1 MRPRIFVTRKLP
13 EAVEARL
20 QRDYDARL
28 NPEDAV
34 YREAELLAGAEGA
47 DGIVTS
53 PTERFGAG
61 LVDRLP
67 ASVRIIATFSVG
79 YDHVDVEAGREQA
92 AGAQGRQQ
100 GRVVDERAA
109 GRGDHHR
116 PFGQQADRP
125 LVQEV
130 PRPLPARGVE
140 RQELAACQ
148 E

>member
-34 YREAELLAGAEGA
+34 YGEAELLAGAEGV

-61 LVDRLP
+61 LIDRLP

-79 YDHVDVEAGREQA
+79 YEHVDVA
-92 AGAQGRQQ
+92 A
-100 GRVVDERAA
+100 AA
-109 GRGDHHR
+109 SAASWSPTR
-116 PFGQQADRP
+116 PT
-125 LVQEV
+125 
-130 PRPLPARGVE
+130 
-140 RQELAACQ
+140 C
-148 E
+148 